1 MPSKK
6 PISRNAPAQD
16 PRLLDRW
23 SRVLVGGFF
32 LWTFLSLIFPQYD
45 TDFWWHLKTGE
56 LIWKEGRLPYVD
68 WYTFTD
74 MERPWID
81 LHWGFQLLIA
91 LLYHL
96 GGVNLVI
103 LVKAA
108 IITAAVGVAWL
119 AGGRDLPVWEKA
131 ALWILPVLCVWGRG
145 YERPEML
152 SQLFLALWLW
162 MARHVEERPR
172 MIWLLPLLQLMWVNC
187 HALFVLGLVIGA
199 CYLIDCLVRDVA
211 LGRWGLANPVS
222 QPSARAIIW
231 SGALVVVACLANPY
245 FEEGARFPL
254 TLFRKFTV
262 DQEFYSKNIGEFH
275 RPIDFLLTY
284 GWRKALA
291 HISLWSE
298 LGTWCVAAGS
308 FVWLFW
314 RKRRWSVL
322 RVMLFTGFS
331 YLAWKATRNT
341 NIFALVSGFIAC
353 ENLSDASVARELPAG
368 LLYPLKETFSRTSLQ
383 LAVPDVPAHGRG
395 PLYRIWSMFAVV
407 IGLIIA
413 VFTGTLNELGDKNK
427 PFGLGEAPRWFVHE
441 AAKFAGQPG
450 FPHRAF
456 VSNNGQAAVY
466 IYHNAPERR
475 VFMDGRLEVCT
486 RETFEMYNRI
496 LTAMA
501 NVRPEWQGFFKL
513 NDGELPVVI
522 LDSHTSR
529 FQVNG
534 MLQTPGWR
542 LVFADSAGAV
552 FLSDQQADKLSLP
565 KVDPEPL
572 MYPDGPPGGK

>member
-1 MPSKK
+1 ML
-6 PISRNAPAQD
+6 A
-16 PRLLDRW
+16 
-23 SRVLVGGFF
+23 GGFF
-32 LWTFLSLIFPQYD
+32 LWTFLSLIYPLYD

-108 IITAAVGVAWL
+108 VITAAVGVAWL
-119 AGGRDLPVWEKA
+119 AGGRDLPVWGKA
-131 ALWILPVLCVWGRG
+131 ALWILPTLCVWGRG

-152 SQLFLALWLW
+152 SQLFLAAWLW

-172 MIWLLPLLQLMWVNC
+172 LIWLLPLLQLVWVNC
-187 HALFVLGLVIGA
+187 HALFVLGLVVGA
-199 CYLIDCLVRDVA
+199 CYVLDCLLRDIA
-211 LGRWGLANPVS
+211 QGRWGLAPPAS
-222 QPSARAIIW
+222 QPSARTIIW
-231 SGALVVVACLANPY
+231 SGALVALACLANPY

-262 DQEFYSKNIGEFH
+262 DQDFYSKNIGEFH
-275 RPIDFLLTY
+275 RPIDFVLQY
-284 GWRKALA
+284 GWRKGLA

-298 LGTWCVAAGS
+298 MGTWCVAAAS

-314 RKRRWSVL
+314 RKRRWSIL
-322 RVMLFTGFS
+322 RVMLFAGFS

-353 ENLSDASVARELPAG
+353 ENLSDAGAARELPAG
-368 LLYPLKETFSRTSLQ
+368 LVYPLKEAFSRKSQQLAA
-383 LAVPDVPAHGRG
+383 LAVPANGRG
-395 PLYRIWSMFAVV
+395 PLYRTWSMLAVV
-407 IGLIIA
+407 VGLIIA
-413 VFTGTLNELGDKNK
+413 VLTGTLNEMGDKNK
-427 PFGLGEAPRWFVHE
+427 PFGLGEAPRWFVHK
-441 AAKFAGQPG
+441 ASRFAGQPG
-450 FPHRAF
+450 FPQRAF

-486 RETFEMYNRI
+486 RETFELYNRI
-496 LTAMA
+496 LAAMA
-501 NVRPEWQGFFKL
+501 AVRPEWQGIFQL
-513 NDGELPVVI
+513 NDGELPVVV

-529 FQVNG
+529 FQING
-534 MLQTPGWR
+534 MLLTPGWR

-552 FLSDQQADKLSLP
+552 FLSDEQADKLSLP
-565 KVDPEPL
+565 KVDPGPL